1 MESKLLAM
9 KKASITVGFRLD
21 AHHHGLLETQAQRLG
36 ESVGEVARKLVI
48 EKLNEKDQVALL
60 ADKLAA
66 VEKELSELRK
76 DLALSVPAILAF
88 AGKISQDD
96 AKAWVAENLKP
107 N

>member
-1 MESKLLAM
+1 M

-21 AHHHGLLETQAQRLG
+21 AHHHDRLQVQADRLG
-36 ESVGEVARKLVI
+36 ESVGDVARRLVI
-48 EKLNEKDQVALL
+48 EKLNEKDQVSLL
-60 ADKLAA
+60 AEKLAA

-107 N
+107 G